1 MSRNWHGTW
10 QNEHKRAFVVA
21 KMAKADMLT
30 EVRDSLQKAL
40 DEGVPF
46 EQWKKEIVPKPEGK

>member
-21 KMAKADMLT
+21 KMAKADPLT
-30 EVRDSLQKAL
+30 EGRYSLQKAL
-40 DEGVPF
+40 DEGKPF
-46 EQWKKEIVPKPEGK
+46 DEWKKEIVPKPEGK